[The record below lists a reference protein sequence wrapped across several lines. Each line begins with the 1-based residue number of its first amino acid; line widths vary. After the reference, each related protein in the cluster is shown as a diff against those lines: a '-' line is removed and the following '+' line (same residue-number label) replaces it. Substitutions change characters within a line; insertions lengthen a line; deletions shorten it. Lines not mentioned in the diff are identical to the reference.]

1 MYLIGLDHR
10 SRSLYSTITI
20 MISLPAT
27 IKMVNWT
34 YTLVNGM
41 IKNNLILY
49 GVISFIFLFLVAG
62 FTGMWLSH
70 VSLNISM
77 HDSLYVVAHFHLM
90 LSGAVVVAIF
100 VGFYYYYFSLIQ
112 TKYSK
117 LFSFAHIIYYTIGQ
131 WTTFLPLF
139 WVAFSGLPRRLHDF
153 PLMYLGWQS
162 MATVGH
168 FTSMIGVFCFYI
180 TLLESSFERKLVP
193 LTHNLLPRMYND
205 TSYLYL
211 KKVNLILNKKK
222 QTSFPKKRTR
232 NFFNKHIR

>member
-1 MYLIGLDHR
+1 MYLVGLDHR

-49 GVISFIFLFLVAG
+49 GVVSFIFLFLVAG

-77 HDSLYVVAHFHLM
+77 HDTLYVVAHFHLM
-90 LSGAVVVAIF
+90 LSGAVVMAIF
-100 VGFYYYYFSLIQ
+100 VGFYYYYYSLMQ

-131 WTTFLPLF
+131 WTTFIPMF

-153 PLMYLGWQS
+153 PLIYLGWQS
-162 MATVGH
+162 MSTVGH
-168 FTSMIGVFCFYI
+168 FISMIGVFCFYT
-180 TLLESSFERKLVP
+180 TLLESSFERKLTPVTINLVP
-193 LTHNLLPRMYND
+193 RFYVDSTF
-205 TSYLYL
+205 LYL
-211 KKVNLILNKKK
+211 KTINIKLNKKKKVNLLGKK
-222 QTSFPKKRTR
+222 TR
-232 NFFNKHIR
+232 VYFNKRLK

>member
-1 MYLIGLDHR
+1 
-10 SRSLYSTITI
+10 
-20 MISLPAT
+20 
-27 IKMVNWT
+27 
-34 YTLVNGM
+34 
-41 IKNNLILY
+41 
-49 GVISFIFLFLVAG
+49 
-62 FTGMWLSH
+62 
-70 VSLNISM
+70 
-77 HDSLYVVAHFHLM
+77 
-90 LSGAVVVAIF
+90 
-100 VGFYYYYFSLIQ
+100 
-112 TKYSK
+112 
-117 LFSFAHIIYYTIGQ
+117 
-131 WTTFLPLF
+131 
-139 WVAFSGLPRRLHDF
+139 
-153 PLMYLGWQS
+153 